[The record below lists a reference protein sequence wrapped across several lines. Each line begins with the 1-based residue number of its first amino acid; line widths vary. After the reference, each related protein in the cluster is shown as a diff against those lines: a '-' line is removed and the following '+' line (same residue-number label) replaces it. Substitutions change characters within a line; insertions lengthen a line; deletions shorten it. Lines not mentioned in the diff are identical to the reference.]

1 MMRTRLVAYTVLG
14 DRLGVIPDS
23 LVTTVTCPFGS
34 DLAALQIDYPAQGRR
49 HGLLETKPEV
59 AVEWWDEA
67 ADEWAEPDNAR
78 FHVIKRSWNS
88 ATDEESRKYDAVG
101 VGWLTRKA
109 RVWTGK
115 NMNASGQRQWNAL
128 SPGAIVG
135 TVFDDAQGRGWG
147 PGLSRTFTDS
157 HDSAG
162 EPWANELTIAFAP
175 SDALDT
181 VISSLVTQGVADVS
195 WTGRALN
202 LYNADA
208 TLGRD
213 LTLGD
218 APVWVRHSGVT
229 SAPEEG
235 TIENLTTAVRIA
247 VDNGGTF
254 DRENPEALTTY
265 GRLETFQTQ
274 SGVTDEATIA
284 LLSQQSLKEG
294 EAEQVQ
300 LSREFNTDSTTF
312 WPWRDYRPGDW
323 VFVDR
328 EDGNARSRDRVR
340 VQQVSLTRNE
350 EGVSGH
356 VTLGTRLDDYL
367 TRLGRRT
374 AAIVAGST
382 GEGGSGTPPIG
393 ADQRPPARVI
403 GLVGSSDAYI
413 DTAGIARARVV
424 LVWSDVTVDN
434 QGVLLGI
441 RGYEVWGRRAGVD
454 DWSLITTTVD
464 LTWSPLETAQDWDFH
479 VRAVSSTYVLGEF
492 SSTVTL
498 TTGHD
503 VTPPPAPSAPVVTS
517 RLRTVTVAWDGK
529 TASGG
534 GMPRDFD
541 HVDVI
546 RVNATPDGDA
556 VVATL
561 RVSLGTDS
569 VVLAGGLP
577 AIGEPIT
584 FRLRAYDR
592 TGNGSDVGADVTV
605 DIEGITGPDLEAN
618 SVTANSIDAGAID
631 GMLITGA
638 TFRTAAVGERVELTT
653 GDGLVG
659 YAPDGVTVM
668 TQIDATTGRLS
679 AIDAALRG
687 SLTTVSTGNGSG
699 TRLSEGSLKL
709 YGDADISTVFAE
721 LRTDPGSGPS
731 QYLRMFP
738 PFTAPGNGL
747 RNSFS
752 LQGTAPGVPGNAWI
766 YTDGAVSIDAVGQ
779 VYVRSQAG
787 PLYINAAGAA
797 NILAGSTMYV
807 SSGQTMSLVAGVS
820 INLDA
825 ADDLSLLGRSTTTLR
840 SLNGGTTVMTGSFFR
855 VITGGVGNVAMQVS
869 PDGSV
874 QIPRHE
880 IVTSGSQ
887 NVHMSSG
894 GDIQRISSS
903 ARYKDRIT
911 PIEDFMPVDAIL
923 NAEAVVWLDK
933 NEMAKHAGGGP
944 APRWSPG
951 VIAEQ
956 LAEAGLEI
964 YVTYDL
970 PEHGGLPN
978 GVAYE
983 RLIAAVIPL
992 LRDHHHRITRLEGAA
1007 S

>member
-23 LVTTVTCPFGS
+23 LVTTTTCPFGS
-34 DLAALQIDYPAQGRR
+34 DLATLQIDYPAQGRR
-49 HGLLETKPEV
+49 HALLETKPEV
-59 AVEWWDEA
+59 AVEWWDDA
-67 ADEWAEPDNAR
+67 ADEWTEPDNAR
-78 FHVIKRSWNS
+78 FHVVKRSWNS

-101 VGWLTRKA
+101 IAWLTRKA
-109 RVWTGK
+109 RVWTGT
-115 NMNASGQRQWNAL
+115 NMNVSGQRQWNAL

-135 TVFDDAQGRGWG
+135 TVFDDAQARGWG
-147 PGLSRTFTDS
+147 PGLTRTFTDT

-162 EPWANELTIAFAP
+162 VPWVNHLTIAFAP
-175 SDALDT
+175 SDAMDA
-181 VISSLVTQGVADVS
+181 VISALVTQGVADVS

-202 LYNADA
+202 LYNPDA

-235 TIENLTTAVRIA
+235 TIEDLTTAVRIA
-247 VDNGGTF
+247 VDNGGVF
-254 DRENPEALTTY
+254 DMDNPEAVTTY
-265 GRLETFQTQ
+265 GRLETYQTQ
-274 SGVTDEATIA
+274 SGVTDEATVA
-284 LLSQQSLKEG
+284 LLTEQALKEG
-294 EAEQVQ
+294 EAERIQF
-300 LSREFNTDSTTF
+300 SREFNTEATTL

-328 EDGNARSRDRVR
+328 EDGNARSRERVR
-340 VQQVSLTRNE
+340 VQQISLTRNE
-350 EGVSGH
+350 DGVSGH
-356 VTLGTRLDDYL
+356 VTLGTRLDDFL
-367 TRLGRRT
+367 TRLSRRT

-413 DTAGIARARVV
+413 DTAGNARARVV
-424 LVWSDVTVDN
+424 LVWSDVTLDN
-434 QGVLLGI
+434 EGILLGI
-441 RGYEVWGRRAGVD
+441 GGYEVWGRQAGVD

-464 LTWSPLETAQDWDFH
+464 PFLTWSPFETAQDWDFH
-479 VRAVSSTYVLGEF
+479 VRAISSAYVPGEF
-492 SSTVTL
+492 SSTITV
-498 TTGHD
+498 TTGRD
-503 VTPPPAPSAPVVTS
+503 VTPPPAPSAPIVSS
-517 RLRTVTVAWDGK
+517 RLKTVTVEWDGK
-529 TASGG
+529 TAAGG

-541 HVDVI
+541 RVEVI
-546 RVNATPDGDA
+546 RVNATPGVDA

-584 FRLRAYDR
+584 FRLRAYDY
-592 TGNGSDVGADVTV
+592 TGNGSDVSADTTV
-605 DIEGITGPDLEAN
+605 DVQGITGPDLEAN

-638 TFRTAAVGERVELTT
+638 TFRTAAGGERVELTT
-653 GDGLVG
+653 DDGLVG

-668 TQIDATTGRLS
+668 TQVDATTGRLS
-679 AIDAALRG
+679 AIDAALKG
-687 SLTTVSTGNGSG
+687 SLTTVSSGNGSG

-709 YGDADISTVFAE
+709 YSDAALSTVFAE
-721 LRTDPGSGPS
+721 LRTDPGAAR
-731 QYLRMFP
+731 QYVRLFP
-738 PFTAPGNGL
+738 PYTAPGAGG
-747 RNSFS
+747 RNSFT
-752 LQGTAPGVPGNAWI
+752 LEGTTSVPGNMWI
-766 YTDGAVSIDAVGQ
+766 YTDGGAVIEAVGQ
-779 VYVRSQAG
+779 TYLKSSGG
-787 PLYINAAGAA
+787 PIYINAATSS
-797 NILAGSTMYV
+797 NFLAGSTAYFG
-807 SSGQTMSLVAGVS
+807 SGGAMSFRSETDIA
-820 INLDA
+820 LDA
-825 ADDLSLLGRSTTTLR
+825 AADVSVLGRSTVLVR
-840 SLNGGTTVMTGSFFR
+840 SVAGGTTVMSGSFFR
-855 VITGGVGNVAMQVS
+855 VSTGGFADIALNVL
-869 PDGSV
+869 PDGTV
-874 QIPRHE
+874 RIPRHE
-880 IVTSGSQ
+880 VVTTGSQ
-887 NVHMSSG
+887 NVHMSSAG
-894 GDIQRISSS
+894 EIQRVSSS
-903 ARYKDRIT
+903 GRYKDRIT
-911 PIEDFMPVDAIL
+911 PIEEFMPVDAIL

-933 NEMAKHAGGGP
+933 NEMAKHVDGGP

-970 PEHGGLPN
+970 PEHGGQPN

-992 LRDHHHRITRLEGAA
+992 LRDHHHRIARLEGAA